1 MSPFPTTQ
9 WTLIELANNEKPSGS
24 RDEMGRLLRTYWQP
38 MHAHLRYKGISHEKA
53 EDLIQEFMIEILNKD
68 ILSIADPK
76 RGKFRTLLLTALDRF
91 AISQHRHDTAAKRAP
106 QNLSSLDAVEGDQT
120 RDDQPDPSAAF
131 ERAWAL
137 EVLAQVMG
145 RMQQECQE
153 AGEINRWLVF
163 ERRIVGP
170 LLDNTETPD
179 YGDLTKEFNLA
190 NDKAAMN
197 LLVTAK
203 RQFARTL
210 RDHVRQYVTRNANA
224 EAQVNGLAIQIT
236 DADTKQDDAKRVARQ
251 LTERAISQS
260 VEEEIQ
266 HLKKILGQT
275 WSVADLHVDKS
286 HEASVVTSGFW
297 DRISKRDGDLNALDL
312 LYDWDQE
319 GTDNVPQ
326 DVLFQSLL
334 DGKLSDG
341 PADQNVSVRE
351 CLCGESP
358 KLELLEAIKQWA
370 NNQRVCR
377 SEALPIDQASALY
390 YSAIAAALL
399 RCNKRISG
407 LNGQSLRS
415 GFRWVSEQPWIDP
428 DVRTMVVSAINCTD
442 T

>member
-24 RDEMGRLLRTYWQP
+24 RDEMGRLLRSYWQP
-38 MHAHLRYKGISHEKA
+38 MHAHLRFKGMSHEKA

-68 ILSIADPK
+68 LLAIADPK

-91 AISQHRHDTAAKRAP
+91 AVSQHRHDSAAKRAP
-106 QNLSSLDAVEGDQT
+106 KSLSSLDAVEGDTT
-120 RDDQPDPSAAF
+120 RDDQPGPSAAF

-145 RMQQECQE
+145 RMQQECEE
-153 AGEINRWLVF
+153 AGETTRWLVF

-170 LLDNTETPD
+170 LLDNVDTPE
-179 YGDLTKEFNLA
+179 YGELTREFNLA
-190 NDKAAMN
+190 NDKATMN

-210 RDHVRQYVTRNANA
+210 RDHVRQYVTRTANTQT
-224 EAQVNGLAIQIT
+224 QVNGLASQIA
-236 DADTKQDDAKRVARQ
+236 DADTNEDNAKRVARQ
-251 LTERAISQS
+251 LTERAVAQS

-266 HLKKILGQT
+266 QLKTILGQT
-275 WSVADLHVDKS
+275 WSVADLQVDKS
-286 HEASVVTSGFW
+286 HNTSVVTSGFW
-297 DRISKRDGDLNALDL
+297 ERISKRDGDVNSLDL

-319 GTDNVPQ
+319 GSVEVPL

-334 DGKLSDG
+334 DSKLGDRS
-341 PADQNVSVRE
+341 ADQSVTVRD
-351 CLCGESP
+351 CLCSDKPSVEM
-358 KLELLEAIKQWA
+358 LEGIKEWA

-377 SEALPIDQASALY
+377 AEALPVDQASAIY
-390 YSAIAAALL
+390 YSAIAAALY
-399 RCNKRISG
+399 RCNKKITGLSG
-407 LNGQSLRS
+407 QALRS
-415 GFRWVSEQPWIDP
+415 GFRWVSDQPWIDP